1 MLTTFAA
8 PLGSL
13 TIEPLAEC
21 EYSAD
26 RLQGGRSLV
35 LALGGSVDEIERH
48 CCSLQPLRTIING
61 PNAVGLRKLIDEC
74 LNEWI
79 LIRHFAGIASIC
91 ALRQE

>member
-35 LALGGSVDEIERH
+35 LALGV
-48 CCSLQPLRTIING
+48 L
-61 PNAVGLRKLIDEC
+61 
-74 LNEWI
+74 
-79 LIRHFAGIASIC
+79 
-91 ALRQE
+91 